1 MSMKELDE
9 KIEKFK
15 KWQDKV
21 HAELERR
28 TKVEQEA
35 EELICQG
42 KMQEAMELLNTLD
55 DEKFRRMIESEDG
68 EIEEEPEEEV
78 VDTEQTDEEEDAETS
93 KEYVNEKAA
102 DCMVRHLEAFHRQS
116 TNNIVANFGAPCS
129 NCKDAIDCRFDYIK
143 RRKPLLELSSENF
156 TVVRKQALP
165 EDKIDKV
172 VIEEEYNELCIEV
185 IREGKRRVQL
195 QKADEETMELL
206 ATSAKMVS
214 QILYFGH

>member
-1 MSMKELDE
+1 MSMKELDK

-78 VDTEQTDEEEDAETS
+78 VDTEQTDEEVDDE
-93 KEYVNEKAA
+93 KEQNY
-102 DCMVRHLEAFHRQS
+102 
-116 TNNIVANFGAPCS
+116 
-129 NCKDAIDCRFDYIK
+129 KD
-143 RRKPLLELSSENF
+143 
-156 TVVRKQALP
+156 
-165 EDKIDKV
+165 
-172 VIEEEYNELCIEV
+172 VIEKEYNELCFEV
-185 IREGKRRVQL
+185 IREGKRRVKSK
-195 QKADEETMELL
+195 KADEETMELL

>member
-1 MSMKELDE
+1 MM
-9 KIEKFK
+9 
-15 KWQDKV
+15 
-21 HAELERR
+21 
-28 TKVEQEA
+28 
-35 EELICQG
+35 
-42 KMQEAMELLNTLD
+42 
-55 DEKFRRMIESEDG
+55 ESETG
-68 EIEEEPEEEV
+68 EIEDEEPEEEV

-129 NCKDAIDCRFDYIK
+129 NCKDAIDCSFDYIK
-143 RRKPLLELSSENF
+143 RMTPLLELSSENF

-206 ATSAKMVS
+206 AISAKMVS